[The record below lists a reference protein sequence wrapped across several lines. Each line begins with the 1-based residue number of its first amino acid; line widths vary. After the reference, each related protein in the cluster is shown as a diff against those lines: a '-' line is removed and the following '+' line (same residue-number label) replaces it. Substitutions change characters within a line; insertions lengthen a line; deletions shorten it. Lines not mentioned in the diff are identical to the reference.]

1 MLEQILVAGLL
12 TLVTVAIH
20 GGCTAGTVRLL
31 SKVHAGHWA
40 MRSLVRKV
48 AMIATLVMV
57 MLGAS
62 LLEAWLWSLA
72 YLSVGAIEGAEQ
84 ALYFSIVTFTTLGY
98 GDVVLAEGWRL
109 LGSLQAAVGIVV
121 FGWSTA
127 LVFAA
132 IQRAIVL
139 PGKTGGHS

>member
-1 MLEQILVAGLL
+1 MLGQILVAGLL

-31 SKVHAGHWA
+31 VGVHVGHWA
-40 MRSLVRKV
+40 MRSLARKV
-48 AMIATLVMV
+48 AMIATLVIV
-57 MLGAS
+57 MLAAS

-132 IQRAIVL
+132 IQRAITL
-139 PGKTGGHS
+139 RSET

>member
-1 MLEQILVAGLL
+1 LLHQILIAGLL
-12 TLVTVAIH
+12 TLVTIAIH
-20 GGCTAGTVRLL
+20 GGCTAATLRTLYRVNA
-31 SKVHAGHWA
+31 KHWA
-40 MRSLVRKV
+40 MRSLAMKV
-48 AMIATLVMV
+48 AVIATLVIV

-98 GDVVLAEGWRL
+98 GDIVLDESWRL

-121 FGWSTA
+121 FGWTTA

-132 IQRAIVL
+132 IQRAIAL
-139 PGKTGGHS
+139 GRETEGHS